1 MGRALA
7 RNLAWSTGGAVAA
20 ALALFG
26 ASSCG
31 PSAFEPASLI
41 NGVRI
46 LASSATEPYALPGDT
61 VTVSVLTADGR
72 NSPTP
77 AATVSWIPIVCEDP
91 PADLYYACFGT
102 GLDGGVL
109 LAADGAAP
117 ASAADG
123 GDGGTTTEPV
133 ITSGF
138 SSLPTGVDLTP
149 FLPTGPTFTFSVP
162 ADAVTAHPPVAGI
175 HPYGLVILFNAVCA
189 GHLEFTAA
197 NNGGAQGGIPLGCYD
212 ANHVALDSDS
222 FVFGLTR
229 VYAYTDRT
237 NANPVIDSL
246 AYADM
251 PLDPAVGVTMPHC
264 TAAHDK
270 DCPEQDFAVNVPE
283 SSWEVN
289 PDDVD
294 PSTGNARHEQIY
306 AAYFA
311 TFGQLDSDIRL
322 LYDPSSGK
330 VTDTAE
336 TFRAPHVAGYGTM
349 YVVVHD
355 NRGGATWMSFPVH
368 VT

>member
-1 MGRALA
+1 M
-7 RNLAWSTGGAVAA
+7 
-20 ALALFG
+20 
-26 ASSCG
+26 
-31 PSAFEPASLI
+31 
-41 NGVRI
+41 
-46 LASSATEPYALPGDT
+46 
-61 VTVSVLTADGR
+61 
-72 NSPTP
+72 
-77 AATVSWIPIVCEDP
+77 
-91 PADLYYACFGT
+91 
-102 GLDGGVL
+102 
-109 LAADGAAP
+109 
-117 ASAADG
+117 
-123 GDGGTTTEPV
+123 
-133 ITSGF
+133 
-138 SSLPTGVDLTP
+138 
-149 FLPTGPTFTFSVP
+149 
-162 ADAVTAHPPVAGI
+162 
-175 HPYGLVILFNAVCA
+175 
-189 GHLEFTAA
+189 
-197 NNGGAQGGIPLGCYD
+197 
-212 ANHVALDSDS
+212 ALDSDS

-251 PLDPAVGVTMPHC
+251 PLDPSVGVTMPHC

-270 DCPEQDFAVNVPE
+270 DCPEQDFAVNVPAT
-283 SSWEVN
+283 SWEVN

-294 PSTGNARHEQIY
+294 PSTGNPRHEQIY

-311 TFGQLDSDIRL
+311 TFGQLDSEIRL